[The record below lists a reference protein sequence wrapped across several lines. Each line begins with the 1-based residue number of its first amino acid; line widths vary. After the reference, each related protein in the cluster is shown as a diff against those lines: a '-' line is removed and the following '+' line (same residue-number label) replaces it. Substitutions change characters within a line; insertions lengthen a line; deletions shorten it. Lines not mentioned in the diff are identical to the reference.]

1 MKKQIDAFAYAE
13 TILRAL
19 PKGILLTTK
28 CDGKVNTM
36 TIGWGGIGINW
47 GKPVFTCYVRESRFT
62 LPMLKKSMEC
72 TINIPVD
79 TTDPKILSVCGSKS
93 GRDMDKI
100 KELGL
105 TLVPGEKVQAPAIK
119 ELPITLECKVLY
131 VQKQDQAAMPAKL
144 RDSWYP
150 VVPAGTGIEDDRDL
164 HFTFMAEIV
173 DAYIVE

>member
-1 MKKQIDAFAYAE
+1 MKRTIDLFSYAE

-19 PKGILLTTK
+19 PKGILLTTV

-36 TIGWGGIGINW
+36 TIGWGSLGINW
-47 GKPVFTCYVRESRFT
+47 RKPVFTAYVRESRFT
-62 LPMLKKSMEC
+62 LPMLEKSREC

-105 TLVPGEKVQAPAIK
+105 TLVPGEKVQAPAIR
-119 ELPITLECKVLY
+119 EVPITLECKVLY
-131 VQKQDQAAMPAKL
+131 CKKQDPAALPAEIL
-144 RDSWYP
+144 EQWYP
-150 VVPAGTGIEDDRDL
+150 AAPSNPPIEDDRDL
-164 HFTFMAEIV
+164 HITFMLEIV